1 MILGFHYHF
10 PFGAHNGNNYVPGH
24 FGLFIEEIAKNVTKL
39 RLFLF
44 KREIFDSNFF
54 DYRITSP
61 NIEVFEVSKEEPAY
75 IKYFYARKFVNNIL
89 PDLALCDYL
98 LLRGP
103 SPMNYA
109 FSEKFD
115 KTKLTNLIVGD
126 YSEGIKY
133 IQQPFYRI
141 GAVKLLNYLMDRSYV
156 KSLIGTKICCNSEIL
171 YKKYS
176 LLSKKNTIINT
187 GNIKATDIETIER
200 QNLLLKPKIKL
211 LYVGRID
218 WAKGFKEMLECLV
231 ELNNNQNK
239 IFELNIVGWDETKGE
254 LVKKAV
260 LKLAKELNIN
270 SNIIFHGKKKPGKEL
285 YQFYKDADIFILA
298 SYQEGFPR
306 TIWEAFA
313 NGLPVVT
320 TPVGSISL
328 KLNNRQHALFC
339 EVKSSMSLYEL
350 ILEIIQNY
358 ELMKTCIDKGYS
370 MVKENTIENQVNK
383 LVNYIHND

>member
-1 MILGFHYHF
+1 MILGFHYHI
-10 PFGAHNGNNYVPGH
+10 PFAVYNGNYYVPGH
-24 FGLFIEEIAKNVTKL
+24 FGLFIEEIAKNVKKL
-39 RLFLF
+39 KLFLF
-44 KREIFDSNFF
+44 KREIFDSTFF
-54 DYRITSP
+54 DYRISEP
-61 NIEVFEVSKEEPAY
+61 NIEVFEVSKEKPAY
-75 IKYFYARKFVNNIL
+75 IKHFYARKFVSIIL
-89 PDLALCDYL
+89 KDLVLCDYL

-109 FSEKFD
+109 FSERFD
-115 KTKLTNLIVGD
+115 KAKITNLIVGD

-133 IQQPFYRI
+133 LQQPFYRI
-141 GAVKLLNYLMDRSYV
+141 GAVKLLNYLMDKSYV
-156 KSLIGTKICCNSEIL
+156 KSLIGTKICCNSEVL
-171 YKKYS
+171 HEKYKH
-176 LLSKKNTIINT
+176 LSKRNTIINT
-187 GNIKATDIETIER
+187 GNIKSTDIEIIER
-200 QNLLLKPKIKL
+200 PHLLLKPKIKL
-211 LYVGRID
+211 FYVGRID

-231 ELNNNQNK
+231 ELNNNKKQ

-339 EVKSSMSLYEL
+339 EVKSSISLYKS

-358 ELMKTCIDKGYS
+358 ELMKTCIDNGYS
-370 MVKENTIENQVNK
+370 IVKENTIENQLKK